1 LFKSPYFQHST
12 NEILRLLNA
21 IFDTSHDGIYVCD
34 KYGRTLIF
42 NDAFLKISGIPEN
55 LLYKFSVFE
64 LLEMNVVPN
73 SCAAVTIKTKKKH
86 NTIIAY
92 YNGKK
97 AILTSTPIFDEN
109 NEIECVVSNVRDI
122 TELNSLQM
130 ELEKTREITTIYQE
144 ALQQLQK
151 EIQSNEILV
160 YRSKVMENIVSM
172 ALRFAKND
180 APILLLGES
189 GVGKDVLAQFIHN
202 KSGRR
207 GSFVRINCGAIPEHL
222 LESEFFGFEKGAFTG
237 AEKAKPG
244 LFEIAHDGTIF
255 LDEIGDLPYPLQVKL
270 LNVLQEQKI
279 RRIGGVSDRKVNIR
293 VIAATNAD
301 LQLLIEQK
309 KFRKDLYYRLN
320 VLSITIPPLRERI
333 EDIPVLAI
341 YFLNKLL
348 KKYKIKK
355 MIEVSAMDRL
365 MSYDWPGNIR
375 ELKNLI
381 ERVYY
386 MTESDKITADDLP
399 ESIRTVDSIN
409 VKEPTLYVN
418 KLPLKEA
425 MNQFEKYYI
434 KETMNQSK
442 TLKECAEKLNIDI
455 STLIRKKK
463 KLRI

>member
-1 LFKSPYFQHST
+1 LYKSPYFQHST
-12 NEILRLLNA
+12 NEIFRLLNA

-34 KYGRTLIF
+34 KYGRTLVF
-42 NDAFLKISGIPEN
+42 NDAFLQISGIPED

-64 LLEMNVVPN
+64 LLEMNAVPN

-86 NTIIAY
+86 NTIIDY
-92 YNGKK
+92 YSGKK

-130 ELEKTREITTIYQE
+130 ELEKTREITTIYRE
-144 ALQQLQK
+144 ALQQLQE
-151 EIQSNEILV
+151 EIQSNEMLV
-160 YRSKVMENIVSM
+160 YRSKVMQNIVSM

-202 KSGRR
+202 KSGRP

-222 LESEFFGFEKGAFTG
+222 LESELFGFEKGAFTG

-244 LFEIAHDGTIF
+244 LLEIAHNGTVF

-320 VLSITIPPLRERI
+320 VLSITIPPLRERT

-341 YFLNKLL
+341 YFLNELQ
-348 KKYKIKK
+348 KKYKMKK
-355 MIEVSAMDRL
+355 
-365 MSYDWPGNIR
+365 
-375 ELKNLI
+375 
-381 ERVYY
+381 
-386 MTESDKITADDLP
+386 
-399 ESIRTVDSIN
+399 
-409 VKEPTLYVN
+409 
-418 KLPLKEA
+418 
-425 MNQFEKYYI
+425 
-434 KETMNQSK
+434 
-442 TLKECAEKLNIDI
+442 
-455 STLIRKKK
+455 
-463 KLRI
+463 